1 MRRDSFLLPSLMLSA
16 LLVLAASMVAAAPG
30 PQNAPAPAPG
40 AAPGGGPGP
49 GGQRGGGPPPP
60 MRLMSTD
67 IADGKALAA
76 KYTCSAGADAVS
88 PALQWM
94 QPPRGTASFTLIVHD
109 MEPRP
114 RKGVDDILHWMV
126 WNMPAGANS
135 LPEGVSSAGAD
146 LPDGSHQTNGNAGQ
160 GGNFGYR
167 PPCPPQDVPVAHHY
181 AFELFALDEKLDL
194 PANATRADVMKAMDG
209 HIAGHAS
216 LVAPF
221 NR

>member
-1 MRRDSFLLPSLMLSA
+1 MQMRKVTFFMLSA
-16 LLVLAASMVAAAPG
+16 LVVLAASGLAAAPQNAPMPAAAPG
-30 PQNAPAPAPG
+30 APAA
-40 AAPGGGPGP
+40 
-49 GGQRGGGPPPP
+49 QRQAPPPL
-60 MRLMSTD
+60 RLMSTD
-67 IADGKALAA
+67 ITDGKQLPG
-76 KYTCSAGADAVS
+76 KFTCSAGNDAIS
-88 PALQWM
+88 PGLQWV
-94 QPPRGTASFTLIVHD
+94 QPPRGTMSFALIVHD

-114 RKGVDDILHWMV
+114 RKGNDDILHWMV
-126 WNMPAGANS
+126 WNMPAIANS
-135 LPEGVSSAGAD
+135 LPAGVSPASGD

-181 AFELFALDEKLDL
+181 AFELYALDQMMDL
-194 PANATRADVMKAMDG
+194 PDKATRADLMKAMDG